1 MKNKNT
7 ILIVFSII
15 LYGCSTTKNNINKI
29 SSNKRV
35 KLPFHYYYDC
45 DNNLSFTNKFNR
57 VPTGSEKLEAKDEV
71 IIEIKEKHGIDLI
84 NCAEKS

>member
-15 LYGCSTTKNNINKI
+15 LYGCSATKNNINNN
-29 SSNKRV
+29 SSTNKE

-57 VPTGSEKLEAKDEV
+57 VPTGSEKLEEKDKV
-71 IIEIKEKHGIDLI
+71 IVETKEKHGIDLV
-84 NCAEKS
+84 NCIEKS